1 MAEGDDSE
9 TPDQPK
15 LRVRPSVEERTLLE
29 GPSPSGGLEDAAAQE
44 AKQLSSGRS
53 VRDIRREAEESDH
66 DRSEN
71 FRDHF
76 EKAII
81 FMMWVV
87 MLGFLGLALVWAINM
102 CIHTDLRWLTEDQ
115 MHDLQG
121 VLTGGLLIGLVGDHV
136 KRRMNLNQ
144 IGAGS

>member
-1 MAEGDDSE
+1 MSGDSE
-9 TPDQPK
+9 TAASNQAK

-29 GPSPSGGLEDAAAQE
+29 GPSSADGSEDAASAE
-44 AKQLSSGRS
+44 AKQLGSGKS

-66 DRSEN
+66 DRTEH
-71 FRDHF
+71 FRDQF

-102 CIHTDLRWLTEDQ
+102 CLHEDLRWLDEDQ

-144 IGAGS
+144 VGAGA